1 MNCKLKKIIELSG
14 NKASIYSVIIENE
27 QKTLFEI
34 FLEENIISF
43 KSEIENILKRLE
55 IIGKKNWGKSL
66 KRNLTCCADFLKNS
80 QKE

>member
-55 IIGKKNWGKSL
+55 IIGKKTGT
-66 KRNLTCCADFLKNS
+66 RA
-80 QKE
+80 

>member
-55 IIGKKNWGKSL
+55 IIGKKNRDKSL